1 MRYVLQ
7 QQPMV
12 SKQFPG
18 KSATH
23 LSLVGEKKINN
34 NNTKNVVLRVQISG
48 YHQEDCPAVENNESR
63 TETGFLHHYFLPV
76 SIIICHKCMYLFILV
91 GKKYVQCENIVQ
103 TLHIKA
109 SLDAC
114 L

>member
-1 MRYVLQ
+1 
-7 QQPMV
+7 MV

-34 NNTKNVVLRVQISG
+34 NTKNVVLRHQISG

-63 TETGFLHHYFLPV
+63 TETGFLHLYFLPV
-76 SIIICHKCMYLFILV
+76 SIIIHHKCMCLFILV

-103 TLHIKA
+103 TLYQGKP
-109 SLDAC
+109 
-114 L
+114 